1 MYSVLCIYTRLE
13 TIQRLNLHYNT
24 LHWRWTK
31 PHQLS
36 DSAKYPTWLLCH
48 QGPLSQS
55 KHLLVLPGTL
65 TCDDKKIT
73 NLPESL
79 EIELLLP
86 LLGMTLHCQRLFV
99 SWLRGVL
106 ICSVI
111 STYENLGEGLRHTAL
126 PCGASQAK
134 YEDESMAAD
143 ICTKDYIPAHK
154 SAAWSS
160 QARCTWQFCDHC
172 KI

>member
-134 YEDESMAAD
+134 YEVWKHGCRHLHEGLHSRTQVCSLIFPGALHVAVL
-143 ICTKDYIPAHK
+143 
-154 SAAWSS
+154 WSL
-160 QARCTWQFCDHC
+160 
-172 KI
+172 